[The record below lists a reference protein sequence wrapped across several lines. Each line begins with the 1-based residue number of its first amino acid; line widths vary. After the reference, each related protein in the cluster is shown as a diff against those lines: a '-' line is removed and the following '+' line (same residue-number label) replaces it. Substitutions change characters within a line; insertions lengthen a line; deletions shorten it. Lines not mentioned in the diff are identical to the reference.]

1 MTNLPDTD
9 IPVIKTQRTI
19 LRPHRLSDF
28 AASAAMWSDLAVI
41 RHIGGRAMTGEE
53 VWARLLRY
61 AGLWKLLGFGY
72 WAVEDK
78 ATGEFLGEAGFQ
90 DLRRDIVPAFD
101 GVPEAGWALAPA
113 AHGKGLASE
122 IATAMH
128 QWSDRQFS
136 GARTVCIIDPDNL
149 SSIRVAEKCGYRE
162 VTRTS
167 YKGSPVILFERRG
180 R

>member
-1 MTNLPDTD
+1 MTNLPHAD
-9 IPVIKTQRTI
+9 IPVIETPRTV
-19 LRPHRLSDF
+19 LRAHRLSDF
-28 AASAAMWSDLAVI
+28 AASAAMWGDLAVT
-41 RHIGGRAMTGEE
+41 RHISGRAMTGEE

-78 ATGEFLGEAGFQ
+78 ATGEFLGEVGFQ

-101 GVPEAGWALAPA
+101 GVPEAGWVLAPG

-122 IATAMH
+122 VAIAAH
-128 QWSDRQFS
+128 EWGDRHF
-136 GARTVCIIDPDNL
+136 GEAGTVCIIDPDNL
-149 SSIRVAEKCGYRE
+149 GSIRVAEKCGYRE
-162 VTRTS
+162 VTRTT
-167 YKGSPVILFERRG
+167 YKDTPVILFDRRG